1 MIQAFCVFFALC
13 VSNVPSFTLP
23 LYLYSLA
30 TAFVVILYCIL
41 YNYLHSPFQPHL
53 AIPDTNLVFVLC
65 SSCISLMP
73 FLLWCS
79 WCFHSSLHDLFGV
92 RLVHQSCRVLLG
104 PLQPLNGHLDC
115 SWSCSSS
122 GQVPSL
128 SVPASIHT
136 RNRTVVLGM
145 FCQYFEQ

>member
-30 TAFVVILYCIL
+30 TAFVVIPYCIF
-41 YNYLHSPFQPHL
+41 YNYLHSPFQPHV
-53 AIPDTNLVFVLC
+53 AIPDKNLVFVLC

-92 RLVHQSCRVLLG
+92 RLVHQPFRVLLW
-104 PLQPLNGHLDC
+104 PLQPLNGYLDC

-128 SVPASIHT
+128 SVPASIHK
-136 RNRTVVLGM
+136 RNRTVMLGM